1 MTLQIIGIVLGV
13 IYVLGIWR
21 FLAGF
26 KNTFYESN
34 GFLLALFWPIL
45 IFNGKYR
52 TEFFKA
58 LKG

>member
-1 MTLQIIGIVLGV
+1 MSPQVIGTILAV

-34 GFLLALFWPIL
+34 ALLLAVLWPVL
-45 IFNGKYR
+45 IFNPRYR
-52 TEFFKA
+52 AEFFKA

>member
-1 MTLQIIGIVLGV
+1 MSPQVIGIILAV

-34 GFLLALFWPIL
+34 ALILALLWPIL
-45 IFNGKYR
+45 IFNGRYR

>member
-1 MTLQIIGIVLGV
+1 MNFQIVGILALV
-13 IYVLGIWR
+13 IYILGIWR

-26 KNTFYESN
+26 RNTFYTSN
-34 GFLLALFWPIL
+34 GFVLALLWPLL

-52 TEFFKA
+52 QEFFKA